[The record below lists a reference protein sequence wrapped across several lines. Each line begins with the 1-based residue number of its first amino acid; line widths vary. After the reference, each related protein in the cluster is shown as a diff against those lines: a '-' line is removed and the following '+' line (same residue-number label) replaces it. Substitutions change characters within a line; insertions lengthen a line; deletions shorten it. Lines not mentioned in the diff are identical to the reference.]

1 MARGPPALPD
11 SYNPRGII
19 TTIIAMVLIITNI
32 TIITVSTIT
41 ITIIIVMFWTQRSS
55 PVSVAPVL
63 NHGPR
68 KGKGDSINSSASIT
82 KSPNSQGPNTV

>member
-11 SYNPRGII
+11 SYNPHGII
-19 TTIIAMVLIITNI
+19 TTMVLIISNI

-68 KGKGDSINSSASIT
+68 KGEGRFCEHFCCNNKEPKLSGS
-82 KSPNSQGPNTV
+82 

>member
-11 SYNPRGII
+11 SYNPRVII
-19 TTIIAMVLIITNI
+19 TAIIARLLIIPSI

-41 ITIIIVMFWTQRSS
+41 ITILIVMFWTQRFS

-63 NHGPR
+63 NHSI
-68 KGKGDSINSSASIT
+68 GKWGKKFFCCNNKEPKLSGLLHSAR
-82 KSPNSQGPNTV
+82 

>member
-1 MARGPPALPD
+1 
-11 SYNPRGII
+11 
-19 TTIIAMVLIITNI
+19 MVLIITNI
-32 TIITVSTIT
+32 IIITVST

-68 KGKGDSINSSASIT
+68 KGERRFYEHFCCNNKEPKHSGS
-82 KSPNSQGPNTV
+82 

>member
-19 TTIIAMVLIITNI
+19 TTITAMVLIITNI

-63 NHGPR
+63 NHSPR
-68 KGKGDSINSSASIT
+68 KGERRFYEHFCCNNKEPKLSGS
-82 KSPNSQGPNTV
+82 